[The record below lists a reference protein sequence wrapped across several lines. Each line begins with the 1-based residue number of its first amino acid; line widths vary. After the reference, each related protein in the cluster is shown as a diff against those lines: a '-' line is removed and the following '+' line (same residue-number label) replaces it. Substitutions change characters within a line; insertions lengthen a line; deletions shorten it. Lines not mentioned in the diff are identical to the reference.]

1 MKSTGECLGIAET
14 FNEALYKAFLGAGI
28 RLPKYKNMIMTVRPE
43 EQEDAVP
50 IAKRFEA
57 LGYRIYAT
65 RGTANTLKEHGDPY
79 QQAGAAGTE
88 PYGLDSWS

>member
-1 MKSTGECLGIAET
+1 MSVLVLPKT

-28 RLPKYKNMIMTVRPE
+28 SLPKHKNMIMTVQDE
-43 EQEDAVP
+43 DKQEAVE

-65 RGTANTLKEHGDPY
+65 RGTARVLRRQWY
-79 QQAGAAGTE
+79 QCN
-88 PYGLDSWS
+88 P